1 MNRKKIL
8 VLISCLIISLTT
20 IYSQEKLQLS
30 LADAKAYALAYNRTL
45 QASSIAVQKAEA
57 AKWQAIS
64 TMLPHADATLGYTN
78 FLGYK
83 AELNLMSGDGGGLS
97 EEMQQAIANDPSA
110 QLALAAVQQMMGGGG
125 STEIPMNP
133 FGNLNVQ
140 ATMAIRGMQVVGVQ
154 LSKLAIEMSKL
165 NKDISA
171 LDVKSNVATAYFTAL
186 VAEESKRLLENS
198 KENVQRLHETTLNM
212 YEVGIAEQIAVD
224 QLDVQVMLIE
234 NEVKKAERNIELAY
248 NALRLV
254 LGSNDAELVLIET
267 LDRFLMNN
275 NVYATATSEFD
286 LNKNYSVQML
296 NQNIELSK
304 KMVNLRKWEYAP
316 VLAFF
321 YQYTTRTFFG
331 RAEGFNMNPPNTI
344 GASLNVPLF
353 SSGERLSKVRQAKF
367 DLQSAKIQREDAIEG
382 IKVQEKQ
389 LRFLLNSAIETYEL
403 QKKNVTVSERIFKNT
418 VQKYELGVV
427 SSTDLTTINNSLI
440 SAQGS
445 YIGALMDLLMAQVNL
460 QKLLNQL

>member
-8 VLISCLIISLTT
+8 LLTSCLIISLATF
-20 IYSQEKLQLS
+20 SQEKLQLS

-45 QASSIAVQKAEA
+45 QASGVAVQKSEA
-57 AKWQAIS
+57 ARWQAIAS
-64 TMLPHADATLGYTN
+64 MLPHADATLGYTN
-78 FLGYK
+78 FLGYN
-83 AELNLMSGDGGGLS
+83 AEINLMSNDGNPPNIDLS
-97 EEMQQAIANDPSA
+97 DPLT
-110 QLALAAVQQMMGGGG
+110 QKIVGVVGELMGGG
-125 STEIPMNP
+125 SATEIPMNP

-140 ATMAIRGMQVVGVQ
+140 VTMAISGMQVVGVQ
-154 LSKLAIEMSKL
+154 MSKLAIEMSKL
-165 NKDISA
+165 NKNISE

-198 KENVQRLHETTLNM
+198 KENVQRLHETTLKM
-212 YEVGIAEQIAVD
+212 HEVGIAEQIAVD

-234 NEVKKAERNIELAY
+234 NEVKKAERQIELAY
-248 NALRLV
+248 NMLRLV
-254 LGSNDAELVLIET
+254 LGSNDAELVLIES
-267 LDRFLMNN
+267 LDGFLANN
-275 NVYATATSEFD
+275 DVYATATSEFD
-286 LNKNYSVQML
+286 LSKNYSVQML

-331 RAEGFNMNPPNTI
+331 KAEGFNMNPPNTI

-367 DLQSAKIQREDAIEG
+367 DLQSAKLQREDAIEG

-403 QKKNVTVSERIFKNT
+403 QKKNIAVSERIFNNAT
-418 VQKYELGVV
+418 QKYELGVF